1 MSEWWTYRMA
11 SFVLFSPR
19 TYLRL
24 CEHYNEAVWPL
35 QIVTLTAGVALV
47 LVARRTGSSPARTIP
62 LTLAALWLF
71 VAYAFHLRRYAAIN
85 WAADYFAI
93 AFIAQALL
101 LAWSGVTGALRF
113 GINTSWRQGAAL
125 AIVAFALV
133 GVPLLERQSGRN
145 WRELEAFGTSPDPT
159 ALGTLGILLVA
170 RDPPWMLLAIPLAWC
185 VINGAFQWT
194 VGFKDA
200 IALPLIALMALSLRS
215 ASGLRRA
222 LRRSVR

>member
-24 CEHYNEAVWPL
+24 CEQYNEAVWPL
-35 QIVTLTAGVALV
+35 QIVTLAAGVALV

-71 VAYAFHLRRYAAIN
+71 VAYAFHLRRYTAIN

-125 AIVAFALV
+125 AIVAFATR
-133 GVPLLERQSGRN
+133 GRSIARAAERAQ
-145 WRELEAFGTSPDPT
+145 
-159 ALGTLGILLVA
+159 
-170 RDPPWMLLAIPLAWC
+170 LA
-185 VINGAFQWT
+185 
-194 VGFKDA
+194 
-200 IALPLIALMALSLRS
+200 
-215 ASGLRRA
+215 
-222 LRRSVR
+222 